1 MDPLVQMLLFFTE
14 TVSDDSVADVLKV
27 LDTTTQDALERIERA
42 RVDAPHGSELRIRT
56 SRIRT
61 MLVNEE
67 YQKWRRE
74 STG

>member
-14 TVSDDSVADVLKV
+14 SVSDESVADVLKV
-27 LDTTTQDALERIERA
+27 LETTTQDALERIELA

-74 STG
+74 STE